1 MSPSD
6 YMNPDKK
13 YNKVAQN
20 FQGFELSKKKKNP
33 NGKQKANF

>member
-6 YMNPDKK
+6 YMNPNKK

-20 FQGFELSKKKKNP
+20 FQGFELSKKKNP
-33 NGKQKANF
+33 NGKQKVNF

>member
-1 MSPSD
+1 MSPGD
-6 YMNPDKK
+6 YMNPNKK

-20 FQGFELSKKKKNP
+20 FQGFDLSKKKNP